1 MTAEDDEVKERLEQ
15 RFAEAL
21 ASRNGESYHD
31 ANGNPTTLEK
41 LCRTEPM
48 WAVSR
53 IRHMRGEREDVL
65 DILTAEIGDEGES
78 LPVLAS
84 RAAAHMQNQAEAVR
98 LLRPL
103 RGTMEDFA
111 EHDCTYGDGCPPFG
125 SRHGRCTGCIART
138 ALAPQSSEPKPGTLA
153 YVFKDDPAP
162 TPEEHARFLE
172 ALGNEKDES

>member
-1 MTAEDDEVKERLEQ
+1 MTAEDDEVKERLER

-41 LCRTEPM
+41 LCRTEPE

-53 IRHMRGEREDVL
+53 IRDLRSKVYIGEHEFPDLTWEARCEEAASDLARLRAVLRHRGCDTS
-65 DILTAEIGDEGES
+65 IAGCKAFC
-78 LPVLAS
+78 P
-84 RAAAHMQNQAEAVR
+84 
-98 LLRPL
+98 
-103 RGTMEDFA
+103 
-111 EHDCTYGDGCPPFG
+111 GCPEKKG
-125 SRHGRCTGCIART
+125 SSC
-138 ALAPQSSEPKPGTLA
+138 ALAQSPDPKPGTLA

-172 ALGNEKDES
+172 ALGDGKDEKP